1 MTKHE
6 AQALGHVALVVGGDS
21 GEREVSLRGG
31 RAIAK
36 ALESLG
42 VQFSVVDGA
51 RRLLEQVAAGNFD
64 RVFNILHGRGGEDGA
79 LQGAL
84 RLYGIPVTGSG
95 VLASAL
101 AMDKIQT
108 KRIWE
113 SAGLPT
119 PPWRIARS
127 ADDAAQILDALAFP
141 LFVKPSREGSS
152 LGMARITNANDLA
165 PAIEKALSFDPRVL
179 VEQGVAGREYTGGV
193 LGEQALPVIELRSPG
208 DFYDFE
214 AKYVS
219 QETQYLCPCDLPAT
233 QERALAALC
242 LQAFEVIGC
251 HGWGRVDF
259 MLDEHDQPWLLEVN
273 TTPGMTER
281 SCLPQAAAVAGMS
294 YEELVWQ
301 ILIRTNSD

>member
-108 KRIWE
+108 KRVWE